1 MVITTQCQHSHDSA
15 QESSLLQLP
24 NLICAHLHR
33 WSQAVVG
40 LLSEAVGDEQAG
52 LKFLIQLPI
61 CCLPLLLLFLAFL
74 ILAS

>member
-1 MVITTQCQHSHDSA
+1 MVITTQWQHSHDSA
-15 QESSLLQLP
+15 QESSLLQLS

-52 LKFLIQLPI
+52 LKFLI
-61 CCLPLLLLFLAFL
+61 
-74 ILAS
+74 